1 VNSWTCDLKIEG
13 VSVNEEK
20 GASITIDQIIQLA
33 PPNQHLTLAVVISDP
48 GVVDS
53 LKNYT
58 KISEKPKVIN
68 LSSCFDEFSKQEDLK
83 GEEKY
88 KCSFCSK
95 DQEAKKKLEIFRL
108 PKVLIIQLKRFSQ
121 TKNRHS

>member
-88 KCSFCSK
+88 KCSSCSK